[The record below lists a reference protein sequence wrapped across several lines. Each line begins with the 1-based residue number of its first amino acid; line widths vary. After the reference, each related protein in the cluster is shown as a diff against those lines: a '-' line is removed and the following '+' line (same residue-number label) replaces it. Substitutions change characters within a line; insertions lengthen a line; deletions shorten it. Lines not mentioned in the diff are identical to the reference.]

1 VIITYVT
8 EYQVSKRKYFEN
20 QEDKKQKHLFLC
32 EGFYV
37 FEYDSGEIRLYCDT
51 LQAPKIRDLLI

>member
-1 VIITYVT
+1 MIITYVT

-37 FEYDSGEIRLYCDT
+37 FEYDSGKIRLYCGT
-51 LQAPKIRDLLI
+51 LQATRIRDLLI